1 MQRKA
6 TIFTLTLLALAF
18 SLSFGQAYME
28 DFEDGDISNWAQYR
42 ADEEMIQA
50 IDMTSAPAVLVGGGD
65 KVGYIQ
71 DLDNSYSGAAILLY
85 GNATDANYTVEAD
98 VYVYENDPA
107 GSAYTGIVAY
117 ADSSHQGPHSH
128 GYYVKLVADFDGDN
142 RFRLYNNQL
151 NFSTFQYSFSNS
163 IPADNVDK
171 TEGWHH
177 MKIIVST
184 DPADSTVSY
193 QCFYDEIDLGTYVDD
208 SDMHTYMGQSGLYAF
223 QMDGVDGLAGYFD
236 NYMVEP
242 NGGASELD
250 HSEDFE
256 DGDISEWQQYR
267 IDEEMIQ
274 AIDMTSA
281 PAVLVGGG
289 DKVGYIQDLDNSYS
303 GAAILLYGN
312 ATDANYTVEADV
324 YVYENDPAGSA
335 YTGIVAYAD
344 SSHQGPHSHGY
355 YVKLVAD
362 FDGDNRFRL
371 YNNQLNFST
380 FQYSFSNSIPADN
393 VDKTEGWHHMKI
405 IVSTDPAD
413 STVSYQCFYDEIDLG
428 TYVDDSDMHTY
439 MGQSGLYAFQMDG
452 VDGLAGYFDNYMVVA
467 NGSTA
472 IDGQFSTRPE
482 SMTMHQNFPNPFNP
496 STTISFE
503 MHAAGETSLKVYNI
517 KGELVTTLAQGH
529 IQPGSYQ
536 VTWDGRDNNGQL
548 VATGN
553 YIAVLSKGNEQVSR
567 NMLMLK

>member
-1 MQRKA
+1 MQRNA
-6 TIFTLTLLALAF
+6 TTFILLVLTASLA
-18 SLSFGQAYME
+18 FGQAYTE
-28 DFEDGDISNWAQYR
+28 DFEDGDISEWSQYR

-50 IDMTSAPAVLVGGGD
+50 IDMTSAPAILIGGGD

-71 DLDNSYSGAAILLY
+71 DIDYSYSGAAILLD
-85 GNATDANYTVEAD
+85 GEVTDANYTVEAD
-98 VYVYENDPA
+98 VYVYENA
-107 GSAYTGIVAY
+107 ATSAYTGIVAY
-117 ADSSHQGPHSH
+117 ADSSHQGPHSY

-151 NFSTFQYSFSNS
+151 NFSTFQYSFHHGIS
-163 IPADNVDK
+163 ADGVDK

-177 MKIIVST
+177 FKVIVNT
-184 DPADSTVSY
+184 NPADSTVSY

-208 SDMHTYMGQSGLYAF
+208 SDMNTYMGQPGLYAF
-223 QMDGVDGLAGYFD
+223 QQNGVDGLAGYFD
-236 NYMVEP
+236 NFMVEP
-242 NGGASELD
+242 NGGSSELE
-250 HSEDFE
+250 HAEDFE
-256 DGDISEWQQYR
+256 DGDVSEWQQYR

-274 AIDMTSA
+274 AIDMASA

-289 DKVGYIQDLDNSYS
+289 DKVGYIQDLDYSYS
-303 GAAILLYGN
+303 GAAILLTGETMF
-312 ATDANYTVEADV
+312 ADYTVDADV
-324 YVYENDPAGSA
+324 YVYENAATSA

-344 SSHQGPHSHGY
+344 SSHQGPHSYGY

-380 FQYSFSNSIPADN
+380 FQYSFHESIDASG
-393 VDKTEGWHHMKI
+393 VDMTEGWHHMQ
-405 IVSTDPAD
+405 VVVHTNLAD
-413 STVSYQCFYDEIDLG
+413 SSVSYQCFYDEIDLG

-439 MGQSGLYAFQMDG
+439 MGQPGLYAFQQNG
-452 VDGLAGYFDNYMVVA
+452 VDGLAGYFDNYVV
-467 NGSTA
+467 SPTA
-472 IDGQFSTRPE
+472 IIPAIDRENNRPVT
-482 SMTMHQNFPNPFNP
+482 MTMQQNFPNPFNP

-503 MHAAGETSLKVYNI
+503 MHEAGEASLDIFNI
-517 KGELVTTLAQGH
+517 RGELVTTLAQGR

-536 VTWDGRDNNGQL
+536 LTWDGRDNKGQI

-553 YIAVLSKGNEQVSR
+553 YIAVLSKGSEQVSR

>member
-6 TIFTLTLLALAF
+6 TFLTLILLALTF
-18 SLSFGQAYME
+18 SLSFGQAYTE
-28 DFEDGDISNWAQYR
+28 DFEDGDISEWQQYR

-50 IDMTSAPAVLVGGGD
+50 IDMTSAPAVLIGGGD
-65 KVGYIQ
+65 KAGYIQ
-71 DLDNSYSGAAILLY
+71 DLDYSYSGAAILLN
-85 GNATDANYTVEAD
+85 GEVSDANYTVEAD
-98 VYVYENDPA
+98 VYVYENA
-107 GSAYTGIVAY
+107 TSSAYTGIVAY

-128 GYYVKLVADFDGDN
+128 GYYVKLAADFDGDN

-151 NFSTFQYSFSNS
+151 NFSTFQYSFHNS
-163 IPADNVDK
+163 ISADGVDK

-177 MKIIVST
+177 MKVVVST
-184 DPADSTVSY
+184 NSADSTVSY
-193 QCFYDEIDLGTYVDD
+193 QCFYDEIDLGTFVDD
-208 SDMHTYMGQSGLYAF
+208 SDMRTHMGQPGLYAF
-223 QMDGVDGLAGYFD
+223 QQNGIDGLAGYFD
-236 NYMVEP
+236 NFLVEP
-242 NGGASELD
+242 NGGASELN

-281 PAVLVGGG
+281 PAILIGGG
-289 DKVGYIQDLDNSYS
+289 DKVGYIQDLDYSYS
-303 GAAILLYGN
+303 GAAILLTGETIF
-312 ATDANYTVEADV
+312 ADYTVEADV
-324 YVYENDPAGSA
+324 YVYENASSSA

-355 YVKLVAD
+355 YVKLAAD

-380 FQYSFSNSIPADN
+380 FQYSFHNSISADG
-393 VDKTEGWHHMKI
+393 VDKTEGWHHMKV
-405 IVSTDPAD
+405 IVSTNSAD
-413 STVSYQCFYDEIDLG
+413 NTVSYQCFYDEIDLG
-428 TYVDDSDMHTY
+428 TYVDDSDLHTY
-439 MGQSGLYAFQMDG
+439 WGQPGLYAFQQNG
-452 VDGLAGYFDNYMVVA
+452 VDGLAGYFDNYIVVA
-467 NGSTA
+467 N
-472 IDGQFSTRPE
+472 DGTSVDNQFESRPV

-503 MHAAGETSLKVYNI
+503 MHAAGEASLMIYNI
-517 KGELVTTLAQGH
+517 KGETVTTLAQGN
-529 IQPGSYQ
+529 IQPGSYH
-536 VTWDGRDNNGQL
+536 VTWDGRDDKGQI

-553 YIAVLSKGNEQVSR
+553 YIAVLSKGDEQVSR

>member
-6 TIFTLTLLALAF
+6 TLFTFILLALAF

-28 DFEDGDISNWAQYR
+28 DFEDGDISEWSQYR

-50 IDMTSAPAVLVGGGD
+50 IDMTSAPAVLIGGGD

-71 DLDNSYSGAAILLY
+71 DLDYSYSGAAILLD
-85 GNATDANYTVEAD
+85 GEVSDANYTVEAD
-98 VYVYENDPA
+98 VYVYENPTT
-107 GSAYTGIVAY
+107 SAYTGIVAY

-128 GYYVKLVADFDGDN
+128 GYYVKLAADFDGDN

-151 NFSTFQYSFSNS
+151 NFSTFQYSFSAS

-171 TEGWHH
+171 TQGWHH
-177 MKIIVST
+177 MKVVVNT
-184 DPADSTVSY
+184 NPVDSTVSY

-208 SDMHTYMGQSGLYAF
+208 SDMRTYMGQPGLYAF
-223 QMDGVDGLAGYFD
+223 QQNGVDGLAGYFD
-236 NYMVEP
+236 NYVVEP
-242 NGGASELD
+242 NGGTSELD

-256 DGDISEWQQYR
+256 DGDVSDWQQYR

-281 PAVLVGGG
+281 PAVLIGGG
-289 DKVGYIQDLDNSYS
+289 DKVGYIQDLDYSYS
-303 GAAILLYGN
+303 GAAILLTGETMF
-312 ATDANYTVEADV
+312 ADYTVEADV
-324 YVYENDPAGSA
+324 YVYENPTTSA

-355 YVKLVAD
+355 YVKLAAD

-380 FQYSFSNSIPADN
+380 FQYSFSASIPADN
-393 VDKTEGWHHMKI
+393 VDKTQGWHHMK
-405 IVSTDPAD
+405 VVVNTNPLD
-413 STVSYQCFYDEIDLG
+413 STVSYQCLYDEIDLG
-428 TYVDDSDMHTY
+428 TYVDDSDMRTY
-439 MGQSGLYAFQMDG
+439 MGQPGLYAFQQNG
-452 VDGLAGYFDNYMVVA
+452 VDGLAGYFDNYTVVSNA
-467 NGSTA
+467 TSSVDHPFEA
-472 IDGQFSTRPE
+472 RPV

-503 MHAAGETSLKVYNI
+503 MHAVGAATLKIFNIRGE
-517 KGELVTTLAQGH
+517 EVTTLAQGQ

-536 VTWDGRDNNGQL
+536 VTWDGRDNQGQL
-548 VATGN
+548 VAAGN